1 MNFNQYRTI
10 SASLEDALI
19 NNEIKVN
26 NADQYNRR
34 NNILIQGIPQS
45 VKGKDLEDKVINI
58 LDKINV

>member
-34 NNILIQGIPQS
+34 NNILMQGIPQS

>member
-34 NNILIQGIPQS
+34 NNILMQGIPQS

-58 LDKINV
+58 LDKVNV

>member
-19 NNEIKVN
+19 NNKIKVN

-58 LDKINV
+58 LDKVNV

>member
-58 LDKINV
+58 LDKVNV

>member
-1 MNFNQYRTI
+1 MNYNQYRTI

-58 LDKINV
+58 LDKVNV